1 MFSWHFS
8 MGGSRNTPLWNR
20 VEEGSRGAYKA
31 DNCVAGHLDPEV
43 TLIKK
48 ICEHHNSK
56 GSAAL
61 RCLQPFQSRSC
72 PTLQPHRLQHARLP
86 CPSLSPRVCSH
97 SCPLNWWWHP
107 TISSSVVPFSSCL
120 QSFWASG
127 SFPVNRLFASGVQ
140 SIGASASVSVLPMSI
155 QCCFP
160 LGLTGLISL
169 LSKGLSRVF
178 SSTTIQKHQ
187 FFGAQSSLWSHIYTW
202 LLAKPYV

>member
-1 MFSWHFS
+1 

-20 VEEGSRGAYKA
+20 VKEGSRGAYKA

-61 RCLQPFQSRSC
+61 RGLEPFQSRSC

-86 CPSLSPRVCSH
+86 CPSLSPRVCSD
-97 SCPLNWWWHP
+97 SCPLNWWCHP

-120 QSFWASG
+120 QSFRASG
-127 SFPVNRLFASGVQ
+127 YFPVNRLFTSGGQ
-140 SIGASASVSVLPMSI
+140 SIVASASASVLPRSI
-155 QCCFP
+155 EFWSPKVPQIHP
-160 LGLTGLISL
+160 LLPPPLFMW
-169 LSKGLSRVF
+169 LS
-178 SSTTIQKHQ
+178 
-187 FFGAQSSLWSHIYTW
+187 
-202 LLAKPYV
+202 